1 MRKRAEWMNTAS
13 DPVLELLNESGLALP
28 PGAIYYNLDRQM
40 GSAPS
45 QATVTRAIDD
55 LLAHGFIHKPEN
67 AKTYYEITDRG
78 RAYLR
83 GELDASEVTDE

>member
-1 MRKRAEWMNTAS
+1 
-13 DPVLELLNESGLALP
+13 
-28 PGAIYYNLDRQM
+28 M

-45 QATVTRAIDD
+45 QATVTRAIDN

-67 AKTYYEITDRG
+67 ANTYYEITDRG

-83 GELDASEVTDE
+83 GELDSSEVTNE